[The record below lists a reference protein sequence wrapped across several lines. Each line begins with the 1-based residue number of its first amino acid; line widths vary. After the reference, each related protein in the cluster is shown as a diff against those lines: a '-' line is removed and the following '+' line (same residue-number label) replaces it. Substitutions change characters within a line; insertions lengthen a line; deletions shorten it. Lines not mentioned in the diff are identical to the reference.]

1 MYAHFELGLIATAL
15 PNSPA
20 PVPPGIVINCTS
32 LCTPPATWW
41 TTTATPSFVFVPG
54 APTIFHPL
62 SAESIAEP

>member
-20 PVPPGIVINCTS
+20 PVPPGIVINCAS
-32 LCTPPATWW
+32 VCTPPGTWR
-41 TTTATPSFVFVPG
+41 TITAIPSFDLVPG
-54 APTIFHPL
+54 APTMFHPL